1 LLLFGVWKARLGSP
15 FQFKMELEGW
25 IWAAG
30 RPHFR
35 MKHVRA
41 YMATYL

>member
-25 IWAAG
+25 IWPTG
-30 RPHFR
+30 QPRFG
-35 MKHVRA
+35 MKHVQA
-41 YMATYL
+41 QMATYL